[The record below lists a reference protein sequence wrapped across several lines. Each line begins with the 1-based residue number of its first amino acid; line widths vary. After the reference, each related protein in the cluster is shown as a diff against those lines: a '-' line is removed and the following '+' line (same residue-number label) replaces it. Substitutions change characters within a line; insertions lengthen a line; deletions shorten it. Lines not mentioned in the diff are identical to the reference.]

1 MKGYMLIDY
10 EDLKS
15 FGKTLGTREEV
26 CRTNPGA
33 LFEKL
38 WFISNVDGAIMVHE
52 YMGKPPELD
61 EFIKKED
68 LKTINASYEWVK

>member
-15 FGKTLGTREEV
+15 FNVSLGAREEI

-33 LFEKL
+33 LFEKI
-38 WFISNVDGAIMVHE
+38 WFIANVNGTIMVHE
-52 YMGKPPELD
+52 YLGKPPELD
-61 EFIKKED
+61 EYIKKEG